1 MRLANQ
7 SAHFHQTA
15 HYKAKLPSS
24 LNHAVIEI
32 HRRTKCCLPDFP
44 AFQSG
49 KSIFKDEWQLGLD
62 RAPFLAAGSGFC
74 FGNVMM
80 NMARHV
86 VPFEHNMA
94 CVHVLAAWPT
104 VSFGL
109 TIVFIVLITVSCLTD
124 V

>member
-7 SAHFHQTA
+7 DAHFHQTA

-32 HRRTKCCLPDFP
+32 HRRTKFCLLDFP

-62 RAPFLAAGSGFC
+62 RAPFLDAASGFC
-74 FGNVMM
+74 FGNVVM
-80 NMARHV
+80 NYGTLFHLNTTSPV
-86 VPFEHNMA
+86 
-94 CVHVLAAWPT
+94 CWQLGLLLVLA
-104 VSFGL
+104 
-109 TIVFIVLITVSCLTD
+109 
-124 V
+124 